1 MNDAAVRTII
11 EYLENSDAPEV
22 DWPQQ
27 WYEEV
32 CFSRWA
38 AEELINAI
46 LDHPMAPAEDTI
58 EEFIIKMEVYASMSE
73 GRDCG
78 RIFSIAAETATEIL
92 ELI

>member
-1 MNDAAVRTII
+1 MNEAAVRTII
-11 EYLENSDAPEV
+11 EYLENSDAPELY
-22 DWPQQ
+22 WPQQ
-27 WYEEV
+27 WFEEV

-78 RIFSIAAETATEIL
+78 RIFSIAAETAAELL
-92 ELI
+92 ESI